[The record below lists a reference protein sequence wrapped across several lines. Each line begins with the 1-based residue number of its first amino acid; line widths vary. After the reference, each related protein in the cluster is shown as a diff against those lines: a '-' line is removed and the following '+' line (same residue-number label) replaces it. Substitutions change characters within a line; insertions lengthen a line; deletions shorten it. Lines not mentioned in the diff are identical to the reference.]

1 MYINVYRIISLITI
15 NMSDEVVYAIGQY
28 KEVDMEFVWIVLIV
42 LPHTSDAAV
51 CSYTALI
58 KGSCWA

>member
-1 MYINVYRIISLITI
+1 
-15 NMSDEVVYAIGQY
+15 MSDEVVYAIGQY